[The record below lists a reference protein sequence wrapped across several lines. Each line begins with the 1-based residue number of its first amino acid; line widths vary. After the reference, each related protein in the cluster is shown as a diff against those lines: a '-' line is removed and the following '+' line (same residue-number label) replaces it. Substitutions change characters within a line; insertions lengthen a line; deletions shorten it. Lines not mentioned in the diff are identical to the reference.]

1 MPSRPSLRT
10 IAITLTAA
18 LLPLSMLMSNI
29 VTALYKAS
37 NPENV
42 DITAGLAYLRQS
54 LFAGFGTALIIG
66 AIVVW
71 LIVSMYRRDRNFIE
85 AKLPLVLLCLVVFV
99 LIISAAVSSYTGAVE
114 DQYRRDH
121 ALRAR

>member
-29 VTALYKAS
+29 VTALYKAG

-71 LIVSMYRRDRNFIE
+71 LIVSMYRRDRNFVE
-85 AKLPLVLLCLVVFV
+85 AKLPLVLLGMVVFV

-121 ALRAR
+121 ALTTR